1 MSHFQD
7 EHFFTHTISGTTA
20 HPTDQGRRVHLA

>member
-7 EHFFTHTISGTTA
+7 EHFFNHTISGTTA
-20 HPTDQGRRVHLA
+20 HPTDKGRRVRLA